1 MKTFVDPV
9 ELTAELVRCPSVTP
23 LEAGALKLLEELLG
37 SEGFEC
43 ARVDRNGVPNLFAR
57 IGPRESSSVFGFNGH
72 TDVVP
77 PGAPGEWQFA
87 PFAAEIS
94 DGQLWGRGAA
104 DMKSGVAAFAAASVE
119 FARRFPDRGAIVI
132 TVTGDEEAIAQDGTA
147 ALLDWMEVNG
157 ERMDACLVAEPTS
170 LRQIGD
176 AMKVGRRGSLSF
188 RVHIEGEQGHSA
200 YPDRARNPVA
210 AAARLADRLTSHE
223 LDQGSAQFDP
233 SCVSVTSIDAGNPAC
248 NVIPAK
254 CEVLVNIRFNDLH
267 SKASLL
273 EWIDSETRAVED
285 SFGVTTSVDVLS
297 HGGSFVTVPG
307 KLTKLVADTVRQV
320 TGCEPELSTGG
331 GTSDARFIKD
341 HCPVVEFGLVGATIH
356 QVNER
361 VAVEDIRT
369 LTEVYFRLLDGW
381 FD

>member
-1 MKTFVDPV
+1 METFVDPV
-9 ELTAELVRCPSVTP
+9 HLTADLVRCPSVTP
-23 LEAGALKLLEELLG
+23 LEAGTLKRLEELLV

-43 ARVDRNGVPNLFAR
+43 SRADRNGVPNLFAR
-57 IGPRESSSVFGFNGH
+57 VGPRESKAVFGFNGH

-77 PGAPGEWQFA
+77 PGDPGEWRFD

-104 DMKSGVAAFAAASVE
+104 DMKSGVAAFVAASVE
-119 FARRFPDRGAIVI
+119 FARRFPDRGAIVL

-147 ALLDWMEVNG
+147 ALLDWMEENG
-157 ERMDACLVAEPTS
+157 ERMDACLVAEPTC
-170 LRQIGD
+170 LGRIGD

-188 RVHIEGEQGHSA
+188 RVHIEGKQGHSA
-200 YPDRARNPVA
+200 YPGRARNPVA

-223 LDQGSAQFDP
+223 LDQGSAQFEP
-233 SCVSVTSIDAGNPAC
+233 SCISVTSIDAGNPAC
-248 NVIPAK
+248 NVIPAR

-267 SKASLL
+267 GKASLL
-273 EWIDSETRAVED
+273 EWINSETRAVED
-285 SFGVTTSVDVLS
+285 SFGVKTSIDVLS
-297 HGGSFVTVPG
+297 HGDSFVTAPG
-307 KLTKLVADTVRQV
+307 KLTKLLVDSVCQV
-320 TGCEPELSTGG
+320 TGREPELSTGG